1 MCLALSPA
9 CVPQWWDGELER
21 RSLLYRARILHDA
34 YATHQ
39 EAPTRP
45 VHAYLKARMEAGLA
59 LPWVEV
65 APGQQEGH
73 AIMKWVVQELNKDLF
88 TELVHYFYAPRT

>member
-1 MCLALSPA
+1 
-9 CVPQWWDGELER
+9 
-21 RSLLYRARILHDA
+21 
-34 YATHQ
+34 
-39 EAPTRP
+39 
-45 VHAYLKARMEAGLA
+45 MEAGLA